1 MHSMNNILT
10 IWMRI
15 SSSVNQLTNSN
26 IAYKYNWLQ
35 NKYQISRNNDL
46 NIIQHES
53 LRKVISHGPKFR
65 ELHTYPEH

>member
-10 IWMRI
+10 LWMRI

-35 NKYQISRNNDL
+35 KKYQISRNN
-46 NIIQHES
+46 NKIAENHHIM
-53 LRKVISHGPKFR
+53 
-65 ELHTYPEH
+65 T

>member
-10 IWMRI
+10 LWMRI

-35 NKYQISRNNDL
+35 KNIKFHVI
-46 NIIQHES
+46 IIQ
-53 LRKVISHGPKFR
+53 LPKIIT
-65 ELHTYPEH
+65 L